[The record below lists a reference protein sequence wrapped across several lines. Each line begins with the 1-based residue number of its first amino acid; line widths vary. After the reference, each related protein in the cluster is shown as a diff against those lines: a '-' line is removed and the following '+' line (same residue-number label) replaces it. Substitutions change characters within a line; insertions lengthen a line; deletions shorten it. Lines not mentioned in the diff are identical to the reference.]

1 LPFVLSRS
9 DNAAFMAVARLK
21 HAPAEETP
29 LPPMHDP
36 VAMHAEFRRH
46 RRRRFARIEH
56 RLEVK
61 RAKRRFWIL
70 ICALFMF
77 ALFLGV
83 TIWEQIQSMFGI

>member
-1 LPFVLSRS
+1 
-9 DNAAFMAVARLK
+9 MAVARLK
-21 HAPAEETP
+21 PARVEESP
-29 LPPMHDP
+29 IPPVHDP

-46 RRRRFARIEH
+46 RRRRNARIEH

-70 ICALFMF
+70 VSALFMF